1 MHKLLIKIPEKALM
15 PFLAG
20 VVGVLTG
27 TLAHLLK
34 LMIKWV
40 SDFMTSGLNIGG
52 DNPVLIVLPVG
63 GLILTILICRYLFR
77 DNLAHGVHQLVDRLK
92 SGQLFYTP
100 ARIVSPLIASSI
112 TLGMGGSAGA
122 EGPIVSSGSA
132 LGSNVARYM
141 GLNQQQVRLLI
152 GCGAGAGIA
161 GIFTSPLG
169 GAFFTL
175 EVLRLPLTAVSV
187 LPIFI
192 ASISAGLIAFAL
204 HGFQSNTLMTHFLT
218 FDANYLWVALIV
230 GVVCGVYSLYYNYIM
245 QLIGRLLSA
254 IKYRWCVP
262 VISGLGIGV
271 SLFCFPALYGEG
283 YGVLTKALN
292 GNFEAVVQGGVMSG
306 GHLTAGYLL
315 IACLGIVFLKCFV
328 TSATNN
334 GGGVSGEYAPTLF
347 AGCFVGLALAQGM
360 IMLIGVEIPYYIYIL
375 LAMSAAMAGI
385 IKAPLMAMIIVS
397 EMTVSYAIFL
407 PICIASM
414 LSYGIVR
421 IASLFSHKNSD
432 SK

>member
-1 MHKLLIKIPEKALM
+1 MHKILMKIPNKALM
-15 PFLAG
+15 PLLAG

-27 TLAHLLK
+27 ALAHLLK
-34 LMIKWV
+34 IMIKWV
-40 SDFMTSGLNIGG
+40 SDLMTSGLNMEG
-52 DNPVLIVLPVG
+52 DNPVLIVLPVA
-63 GLILTILICRYLFR
+63 GLILTILICRYLFH
-77 DNLAHGVHQLVDRLK
+77 DNLAHGVHQLVGRLK

-100 ARIVSPLIASSI
+100 ARIISPLVASSI

-141 GLNQQQVRLLI
+141 GFNRQHMMLLI

-175 EVLRLPLTAVSV
+175 EVLRLPLTAISV

-218 FDANYLWVALIV
+218 FDVNYLWVAVIV
-230 GVVCGVYSLYYNYIM
+230 GVVCGFYSLYYSYIM

-254 IKYRWCVP
+254 IKCRWCVP
-262 VISGLGIGV
+262 VIAGLGIGV

-292 GNFEAVVQGGVMSG
+292 GDFGAVVQGGVMEG

-315 IACLGIVFLKCFV
+315 IACVGIVLLKCFV

-347 AGCFVGLALAQGM
+347 AGCFVGLALAQCM
-360 IMLIGVEIPYYIYIL
+360 TLWIGIDIPYYIFIL
-375 LAMSAAMAGI
+375 LAMSASMAGI
-385 IKAPLMAMIIVS
+385 IKAPLMAMVIVS

-414 LSYGIVR
+414 LSYLIVVSFNKR
-421 IASLFSHKNSD
+421 SVHKSEN
-432 SK
+432 